1 MKLRGT
7 DGPSVIGLHETAAMP
22 DRRSGKELIIP
33 IERIEQQIYL
43 IHGRK
48 VMLDAS
54 LAKLYQVSTKRLNE
68 AVKRNGDRFPKD
80 FMFQLTEEEGGSLRS
95 QIATSNS
102 GRGGRRYQ
110 PYAFTEHGVAMLSSV
125 LRSKRAVQMNILIV
139 RAFVRMRELVASN
152 KDLAARIEK
161 LESNQGKHASV
172 INILVEEIDNLKR
185 LPPDPPRKLIGF
197 IVRGDAE
204 EKL

>member
-22 DRRSGKELIIP
+22 KRQSGKELIIP

-125 LRSKRAVQMNILIV
+125 LRSKRAVQM
-139 RAFVRMRELVASN
+139 RAFVRMRELIASN

>member
-1 MKLRGT
+1 
-7 DGPSVIGLHETAAMP
+7 VIPLHKAVSMP
-22 DRRSGKELIIP
+22 NRQSEKELIVP

-43 IHGRK
+43 IRGKK
-48 VMLDAS
+48 VMLDAG

-68 AVKRNGDRFPKD
+68 AVKRNGERFPRD
-80 FMFQLTEEEGGSLRS
+80 FMFRLTEEEGASLRS
-95 QIATSNS
+95 QIATSNI

-197 IVRGDAE
+197 VVRGRIDE
-204 EKL
+204 EL